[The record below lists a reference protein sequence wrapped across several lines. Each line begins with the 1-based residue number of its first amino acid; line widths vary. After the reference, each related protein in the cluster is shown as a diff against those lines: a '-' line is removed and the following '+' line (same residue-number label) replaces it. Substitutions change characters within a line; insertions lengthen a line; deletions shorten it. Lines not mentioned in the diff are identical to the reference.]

1 MLFRKSLTPRLLNM
15 NKPVRLIRALLG
27 LTNPKTWG
35 VFTETFERT
44 KFDAAFSISYSQ
56 GAEDLSFINTLL
68 ADSRIADQSLRNYID
83 VGAHDPNRFSVT
95 RHLYQSGWHGVN
107 IDANK
112 NLGAKFLKWRPRDVF
127 IWAAVG
133 AKPEYTFYAFEETAI
148 STSNL
153 EWRDGAIRAGNRV
166 TREEKVPGRT
176 LRSIIDDYFPE
187 GVGLLN
193 IDIEGS
199 DDDALMSLELETLEV
214 QRKPKW
220 LLLETSPP
228 VEAAL
233 KSPAVDYALSNGY
246 TAWLV
251 LPMGTLLK
259 LDGK

>member
-56 GAEDLSFINTLL
+56 GAEDLSFFNTLL
-68 ADSRIADQSLRNYID
+68 ADTRIADPLLRNYID

-112 NLGAKFLKWRPRDVF
+112 NLGAKFQKWRPRDVF

-153 EWRDGAIRAGNRV
+153 EWRDGAIRAGNKV

-176 LRSIIDDYFPE
+176 LRSIIDEYFPE

-199 DDDALMSLELETLEV
+199 DDDALMSLGLENLSNT
-214 QRKPKW
+214 QKPKW
-220 LLLETSPP
+220 LLLETAPP
-228 VEAAL
+228 VAVAL
-233 KSPAVDYALSNGY
+233 ESPAVFYAISNGY
-246 TAWLV
+246 TPWLV
-251 LPMGTLLK
+251 LAMGTLLK
-259 LDGK
+259 LDGN